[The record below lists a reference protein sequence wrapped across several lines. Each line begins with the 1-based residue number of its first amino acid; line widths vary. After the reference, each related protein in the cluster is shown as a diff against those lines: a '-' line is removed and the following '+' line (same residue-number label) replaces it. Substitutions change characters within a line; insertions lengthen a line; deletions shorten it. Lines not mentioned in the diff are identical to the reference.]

1 MALTANDFNKI
12 VQDYM
17 ASPAGQKHVSK
28 IVKKNLLTDEQ
39 MRIAAQDLRNRIIKA
54 YLAEIKNS
62 SAKYY
67 DMSSI
72 DIRVKAARKNG
83 KVPIQ
88 IVFKGEG
95 LWRDSLFAVSQN
107 KAEGNGYLNR
117 FGASFERDQGYYTG
131 RGVYDIIGL
140 FTQGY
145 GPTKTVYGNWVDP
158 RTKHEADWTRGSIKS
173 LNHRQGSDFV
183 RRAVEDF
190 MRDYPYIEVTYP
202 ALWGGT
208 RKPSGNWRTRPD
220 K

>member
-28 IVKKNLLTDEQ
+28 IVKKNLLTDAQ
-39 MRIAAQDLRNRIIKA
+39 MRAAAQDLRNRIIKA
-54 YLAEIKNS
+54 YLAEVS
-62 SAKYY
+62 TGDAKYY
-67 DMSSI
+67 DMSTI
-72 DIRVKAARKNG
+72 DIQVKTARKNG

-95 LWRDSLFAVSQN
+95 LWRDSLAATKQGS
-107 KAEGNGYLNR
+107 AEGSAYLNR
-117 FGASFERDQGYYTG
+117 YGHSYEKSNAYYTG

-145 GPTKTVYGNWVDP
+145 DTIPVYGNWIDP
-158 RTKHEADWTRGSIKS
+158 RTKREASWARGNIKS